1 MREEYDKIQ
10 KAMKDNMKRSTPF
23 ERIRRFFSRG
33 KYKGKYFEKYHFDSL
48 TPHLT
53 CVSFFTYKR
62 FPVACSPAIS
72 FVWLSI
78 AINCT
83 THLFVL
89 YGIRTV
95 LDRWYQ
101 I

>member
-33 KYKGKYFEKYHFDSL
+33 KYKGKYFDSL

-53 CVSFFTYKR
+53 CVSFLTYKP
-62 FPVACSPAIS
+62 FPVACPPSIS
-72 FVWLSI
+72 FSWLSI

-83 THLFVL
+83 PHLFVL

-95 LDRWYQ
+95 LD